1 MNKAAIPGA
10 DMEERGDFC
19 PGAGEQFLLRGEKE
33 EVVGG
38 AHSQMLEVG
47 CSQVSLSFWEC

>member
-1 MNKAAIPGA
+1 MNEAAIPGA

-19 PGAGEQFLLRGEKE
+19 PGAGEQFLLQGEKE

-38 AHSQMLEVG
+38 AHSPMLEVG
-47 CSQVSLSFWEC
+47 CSQV